1 MTDLQIQIDLPMEK
15 IKEFCRRWN
24 IVEFALFGS
33 VLRDDFRP
41 NSDIDVLVTFGPDAK
56 QSLSVFL
63 QMQEQIEEIFGR
75 KVDLIDR
82 EDIQRSPNYIRRKA
96 ILSSARTVY
105 AA

>member
-1 MTDLQIQIDLPMEK
+1 MTDLQIQIDLPMGK
-15 IKEFCRRWN
+15 IERFCRRWN
-24 IVEFALFGS
+24 IVEFTLFGS

-41 NSDIDVLVTFGPDAK
+41 DSDVDVLVTFAPNAK

-63 QMQEQIEEIFGR
+63 EMQKQIDEIFGR
-75 KVDLIDR
+75 EVDLIDR